1 MRDEN
6 NEQMRK
12 NNEEIEWM
20 TIENQVYQEMSAK
33 RDEDNKKLSEQLD
46 EALTCLWK
54 LEEVRYTMNRLMGPK
69 GVLEDHERYK
79 LLISRGEYDDEIKAK
94 LQ

>member
-20 TIENQVYQEMSAK
+20 TIENQVYQEMSAQ

>member
-1 MRDEN
+1 MK
-6 NEQMRK
+6 K
-12 NNEEIEWM
+12 NNEEIERM
-20 TIENQVYQEMSAK
+20 TIENQVFQEMSAQW
-33 RDEDNKKLSEQLD
+33 DEDNKKLSEQLD

-79 LLISRGEYDDEIKAK
+79 LLISRGEYDDEIKQK
-94 LQ
+94 L

>member
-1 MRDEN
+1 
-6 NEQMRK
+6 
-12 NNEEIEWM
+12 
-20 TIENQVYQEMSAK
+20 
-33 RDEDNKKLSEQLD
+33 
-46 EALTCLWK
+46 
-54 LEEVRYTMNRLMGPK
+54 MNRLMGPK